1 MVGIRTEAN
10 LGGGVGELTIDE
22 LARRAGTTSRNIR
35 AYQERGL
42 LPSPRLVG
50 RVGYYG
56 EGHLARLRHIADLLE
71 RGFSL
76 TSIRELFD
84 AWERGYGLAD
94 VLGFEEALA
103 APWEDE
109 PAASLTVEQLTDM
122 FGLDTR
128 ALAVAVRIGVLVAEG
143 DRYRVPSP
151 RLLGAARELVAA
163 GYPVRALLGEAE
175 RLTADLDDVA
185 ERWVAL
191 FRAHVW
197 EPHVRRGMP
206 AEELQHMT
214 EFLQRM
220 RPLLGS
226 IVAPLLAQAIER
238 KVSALTA
245 ATFGAAPPAGSQA
258 SKSPA

>member
-1 MVGIRTEAN
+1 MGISTEAT
-10 LGGGVGELTIDE
+10 LGGGGGELTIDE

-50 RVGYYG
+50 RVGYYN
-56 EGHLARLRHIADLLE
+56 ERHLARLRHIAELLE

-76 TSIRELFD
+76 ASIRELFD

-109 PAASLTVEQLTDM
+109 PSSLLTAEQLSDM
-122 FGLDTR
+122 FGLDPR
-128 ALAVAVRIGVLVAEG
+128 VLVKALRIGVVVAEG
-143 DRYRVPSP
+143 ARFRVPSP
-151 RLLGAARELVAA
+151 RLLAAARELMAA
-163 GYPVRALLGEAE
+163 GYPVESLLAEAE
-175 RLTADLDDVA
+175 ALTTDLDRVA
-185 ERWVAL
+185 ERWVEL
-191 FRAHVW
+191 FRVNVW
-197 EPHVRRGMP
+197 EPHVARGMP
-206 AEELQHMT
+206 PEELQGMT

-220 RPLLGS
+220 RGLLGT

-238 KVSALTA
+238 KVSDLTA
-245 ATFGAAPPAGSQA
+245 ATFGATPPVGSQA